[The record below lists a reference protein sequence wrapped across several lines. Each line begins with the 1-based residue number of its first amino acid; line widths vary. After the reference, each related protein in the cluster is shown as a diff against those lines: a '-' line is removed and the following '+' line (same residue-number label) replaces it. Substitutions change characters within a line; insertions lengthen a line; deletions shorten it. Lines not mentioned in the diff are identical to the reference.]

1 MTYNKPNALHTV
13 TVTTDTAE
21 SFDFMLLFFFA
32 PEPNKS

>member
-13 TVTTDTAE
+13 TATTNT
-21 SFDFMLLFFFA
+21 FDFMLLFFFA